1 MKRAALWYAGAM
13 NERIRSIVEEA
24 RKLTPEQRREMFDLL
39 EIEFAGEQS
48 DGTPEDVAAAWL
60 EEVERRMAKAERG
73 ETTFVD
79 AVQVLQRLRQII
91 R

>member
-1 MKRAALWYAGAM
+1 M
-13 NERIRSIVEEA
+13 NDRIRTIVEEA
-24 RKLTPEQRREMFDLL
+24 RKLTPDDRREMFHWL

-48 DGTPEDVAAAWL
+48 DGTPEEVEAAWL
-60 EEVERRMAKAERG
+60 EEVERRVAKAERG

-79 AVQVLQRLRQII
+79 GEEVIARARRLI

>member
-1 MKRAALWYAGAM
+1 M
-13 NERIRSIVEEA
+13 NDRVRSIVEEA
-24 RKLTPEQRREMFDLL
+24 RKLSPEERREMFDML

-48 DGTPEDVAAAWL
+48 DGTPEEIEAEWL
-60 EEVERRMAKAERG
+60 EEIERRIAKAERG

-79 AVQVLQRLRQII
+79 AEQVIERLRQVI